1 MFVVDSEQ
9 LIKIELFDQH
19 KHVC

>member
-1 MFVVDSEQ
+1 MFVVDSKQ